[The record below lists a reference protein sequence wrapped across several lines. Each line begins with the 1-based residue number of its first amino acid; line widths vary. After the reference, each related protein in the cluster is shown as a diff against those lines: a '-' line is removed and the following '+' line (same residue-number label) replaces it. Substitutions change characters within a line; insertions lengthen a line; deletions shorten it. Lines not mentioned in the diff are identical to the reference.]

1 MIKKY
6 LWITPLALLLTFLLV
21 IDYSQTDSSQSTRY
35 THEKPF
41 NILRMAPTIGGSLIV
56 KYTVGDHDLQAN
68 LSAVKYK
75 VDTCQEYGIQLSGYP
90 TPKSDINTWGKFKA
104 LIGYKV
110 FEYSLIPDKEYQ
122 YRVASEQNWV
132 SDAKLSNDVRPVFD
146 TFKIGGILGGPG
158 LCKRLS
164 ATMDVLLPVEPLGGR
179 YKFSDDSS
187 IKKTTTQFKSSMYYT
202 KLDVTKTRELLKK
215 RAYLE
220 SENQPGLS
228 SQERNLKRLAL
239 YKSYSS
245 VLMKESGYF
254 YGFLITKYKGRDHNS
269 LIVVRDKDG
278 NYLSYSGLH
287 DDFKIV
293 TNKPN

>member
-1 MIKKY
+1 
-6 LWITPLALLLTFLLV
+6 
-21 IDYSQTDSSQSTRY
+21 
-35 THEKPF
+35 
-41 NILRMAPTIGGSLIV
+41 
-56 KYTVGDHDLQAN
+56 
-68 LSAVKYK
+68 
-75 VDTCQEYGIQLSGYP
+75 
-90 TPKSDINTWGKFKA
+90 
-104 LIGYKV
+104 
-110 FEYSLIPDKEYQ
+110 
-122 YRVASEQNWV
+122 
-132 SDAKLSNDVRPVFD
+132 
-146 TFKIGGILGGPG
+146 
-158 LCKRLS
+158 
-164 ATMDVLLPVEPLGGR
+164 MDVLLPVEPLGGR

-215 RAYLE
+215 RADLE